1 MNHNRKIKCQEV
13 VVDDQAHAEV
23 VEEEAE
29 VVVVAF
35 SEEEVRRVLR
45 LLQLGLHLDLHQD
58 NNLLL
63 QLLPNRVVVCLVEEW
78 EVV

>member
-1 MNHNRKIKCQEV
+1 M
-13 VVDDQAHAEV
+13 VVDDQAHAEE
-23 VEEEAE
+23 VEGEAE

-35 SEEEVRRVLR
+35 SQEEVRRVLR

-58 NNLLL
+58 NNPLL
-63 QLLPNRVVVCLVEEW
+63 QLLPNRVVECLVGER

>member
-1 MNHNRKIKCQEV
+1 M
-13 VVDDQAHAEV
+13 DDQAHAEV

-35 SEEEVRRVLR
+35 SQEEVRRVLR

>member
-1 MNHNRKIKCQEV
+1 M

-35 SEEEVRRVLR
+35 SQEEVRRVLR